1 MSSTSNRWADL
12 RPRMTSAAVMAIVG
26 AVEIWLG
33 GPTFSALVVLLTAL
47 MLWELAKMTAPN
59 PPERIDRPD
68 RAPAGRMPIAMGVL
82 GGACLAFTLFS
93 PREFSAALLLVPA
106 LAFAL
111 TPRRD
116 RRLSALWAAGA
127 MIAGFGL
134 ITLRNEVGT
143 PVIVW
148 LVLVVVASDVMGYF
162 AGRILGGPK
171 FWPAI
176 SPKKT
181 WSGTVAGW
189 LGAGLVGFAFWQQGY
204 APAGIILLSPL
215 VALAGQMGDIA
226 ESWIKRRSGVKDS
239 SNLIPG
245 HGGFLDRFDAMT
257 GAVVL
262 VMLLSLVMALPL
274 PIATGG

>member
-1 MSSTSNRWADL
+1 MTTPTNRWADL
-12 RPRMTSAAVMAIVG
+12 RPRMISAAVMVLVA

-33 GPTFSALVVLLTAL
+33 GISFSIMVMALTAL
-47 MLWELAKMTAPN
+47 MLWELATITN
-59 PPERIDRPD
+59 PQSAHGPFGLSPVQRPILLAAFGALCLAVALYSPAVFGPSLLL
-68 RAPAGRMPIAMGVL
+68 APAI
-82 GGACLAFTLFS
+82 
-93 PREFSAALLLVPA
+93 
-106 LAFAL
+106 AFAL

-116 RRLSALWAAGA
+116 RRLTVLWAVGT

-134 ITLRNEVGT
+134 ITLRNDAGT
-143 PVIVW
+143 AAIVW
-148 LVLVVVASDVMGYF
+148 LVLVVVISDVMGYF
-162 AGRILGGPK
+162 AGRLLGGPK

-189 LGAGLVGFAFWQQGY
+189 FGAGLIGVVFWAMGY
-204 APAGIILLSPL
+204 APAGIILLSAL
-215 VALAGQMGDIA
+215 VSFAGQMGDIA
-226 ESWIKRRSGVKDS
+226 ESWVKRRTGVKDS

-262 VMLLSLVMALPL
+262 VMLLSLVMVLPL
-274 PIATGG
+274 PLGG

>member
-1 MSSTSNRWADL
+1 MTTSSERWADL
-12 RPRMTSAAVMAIVG
+12 RPRMISAAVMASVA

-33 GPTFSALVVLLTAL
+33 GVSFMIMVIALSGL
-47 MLWELAKMTAPN
+47 MLWELASITAVKTAYGPFGLS
-59 PPERIDRPD
+59 PAQRPIML
-68 RAPAGRMPIAMGVL
+68 ALL
-82 GGACLAFTLFS
+82 GAVCLAGALFS
-93 PREFSAALLLVPA
+93 PSGFSAALLLVPS

-116 RRLSALWAAGA
+116 RRLAAMWAAGA

-134 ITLRNEVGT
+134 ITLRSGAGT
-143 PVIVW
+143 PAIVW
-148 LVLVVVASDVMGYF
+148 IVLVVVTSDVMGYF

-181 WSGTVAGW
+181 WSGTAAGW
-189 LGAGLVGFAFWQQGY
+189 FGAVIVGFGFWTSGY
-204 APAGIILLSPL
+204 ASAGILILSPL
-215 VALAGQMGDIA
+215 VAFAGQMGDIA
-226 ESWIKRRSGVKDS
+226 ESWIKRRTGVKDS

-262 VMLLSLVMALPL
+262 VMLLSLLVTLPL
-274 PIATGG
+274 PSGG